1 MKLKSFLP
9 LLLPLMATALAWPE
23 TGHTQAARNKD
34 GSIVTG
40 VIRPAFDPTAGLD
53 GLPIPSNLFFL
64 GSTDLTLNAP
74 TEGLDGTA
82 AALVDQINSLD
93 GFSTTERWTVTFLDN
108 DDGPGMVD
116 PASVIPGQSVRVFQV
131 NSLNGNPAAVA
142 SIQRELTPGLEYT
155 AAAVGNVVFVIPLQ
169 PLAEYTNYMAVLT
182 NDITDMAG
190 NNATPD
196 QFYFLTQ
203 ADVPWVDEQGRSTYP
218 LLDDA
223 TAQGAE
229 ALRQLTATMEG
240 AAATQGINPDDV
252 VLSFTV
258 QTQSVQPVLQV
269 ARSLVQPAPVV
280 MQPISGN
287 TAALGLAGLA
297 DFAVGTITLPYYLGI
312 PSEENPVAPLT
323 DFWTAAPGAYLP
335 PFDALGLDPNSTNIT
350 QFNPIPVLTGLQ
362 TVPVIVSVPSGMER
376 PAGGWPVVIY
386 GHGLGRNRTDS
397 LVVADAY
404 AAAGFA
410 TVAIDFPLHGVGP
423 DSPFYV
429 GAIPGV
435 NERTF
440 DLDVDQDGIP
450 DPSGAYALNFQEFRT
465 SRDNLRQGVI
475 DLSTLANSLGNFDL
489 DQDGVGDLRP
499 FDVGY
504 GGQSWGGINGTV
516 FAALEPLVNKAYLN
530 VPAGGLVRAGEAS
543 PNFGPTIRAGLEQAG
558 IFPGDALFELYL
570 TVGQSVADSG
580 DPINW
585 ITTAAGAKPVLL
597 QEVIGDTVL
606 PNFVPGVPLSGT
618 EPLIRVGG
626 LTAFDSTQVNP
637 EGLRAASRF
646 VPPATHGSLLDPSG
660 SLAATLE
667 MLQQTATFLAS
678 EGTFIEVG
686 DASTLVPVMV
696 PEQIQPR
703 APIGIKAP
711 GKGAPLDRLESTE
724 TGPAAIGLEPAP
736 ATPLIPGFDQP
747 LPIARDGELLD

>member
-9 LLLPLMATALAWPE
+9 LLLPLMATALAWPQ

-40 VIRPAFDPTAGLD
+40 VIRPAYDPTAGLE
-53 GLPIPSNLFFL
+53 GVPVPSNLFFL
-64 GSTDLTLNAP
+64 GTTDLTLNAP
-74 TEGLDGTA
+74 TTGLEGTA
-82 AALVDQINSLD
+82 AALVDQINALD
-93 GFSTTERWTVTFLDN
+93 GFSTTERWTVNFLDN

-131 NSLNGNPAAVA
+131 NSLNGNPATVA

-155 AAAVGNVVFVIPLQ
+155 AAAVGSVVAIIPLQ

-196 QFYFLTQ
+196 QFYYLSQ

-218 LLDDA
+218 LLNDA
-223 TAQGAE
+223 SAQAAE
-229 ALRQLTATMEG
+229 GLRQLTATMEG

-335 PFDALGLDPNSTNIT
+335 PFDALGLDPTSTNIT
-350 QFNPIPVLTGLQ
+350 QFNPIPVLTGMQ
-362 TVPVIVSVPSGMER
+362 TVPVLVSVPSGVER
-376 PAGGWPVVIY
+376 PAGGWPVIIF
-386 GHGLGRNRTDS
+386 GHGLGGNRTNS
-397 LVVADAY
+397 LGVADAY

-423 DSPFYV
+423 DNPFYL

-440 DLDVDQDGIP
+440 DLDVNQDGIP
-450 DPSGAYALNFQEFRT
+450 DPSGSYALNFQEFRT
-465 SRDNLRQGVI
+465 SRDNVRQGVI

-489 DQDGVGDLRP
+489 DQDGIGDLRP

-504 GGQSWGGINGTV
+504 GGISWGGINGTV
-516 FAALEPLVNKAYLN
+516 FSAIEPLVNKTFLS

-543 PNFGPTIRAGLEQAG
+543 PAFGPTIRGGLALAG
-558 IFPGDALFELYL
+558 IFPGDPLFELYL
-570 TVGQSVADSG
+570 TVGQSVADSA
-580 DPINW
+580 DPVNW
-585 ITTAAGAKPVLL
+585 IRTTVGAKPVLL
-597 QEVIGDTVL
+597 HEVIGDQVL

-626 LTAFDSTQVNP
+626 LAAFDSTQVNP
-637 EGLRAASRF
+637 EGLRSASRF
-646 VPPATHGSLLDPSG
+646 VPPATHGSLQDPSG

-667 MLQQTATFLAS
+667 MQLQMSTFLAS
-678 EGTFIEVG
+678 EGTFIEVQ
-686 DASTLVPVMV
+686 DPTTMVPVMV
-696 PEQIQPR
+696 PEQTQPR
-703 APIGIKAP
+703 VPVGIKVP
-711 GKGAPLDRLESTE
+711 WKGTPVDRLESPV
-724 TGPAAIGLEPAP
+724 TGAAASGHPAAPAP
-736 ATPLIPGFDQP
+736 VVIPGFDQP